1 MTGKRSIVIDVA
13 PDPGLE
19 RIRHEALE
27 AVRRAEAG
35 DTAER
40 HHLAF
45 SSWEQMRSTLTPARM
60 ALLGHLRRHPAPSV
74 AALARAVGRDYRRVH
89 EDVEV
94 LAAVG
99 LVERDAAGVRT
110 DYDEIVTAVPV

>member
-13 PDPGLE
+13 PDPDLA
-19 RIRHEALE
+19 RISREALA

-35 DTAER
+35 EPPAR
-40 HHLAF
+40 SHLAF

-60 ALLGHLRRHPAPSV
+60 ALVSHLRRHPAPSV

-89 EDVEV
+89 EDVET

-99 LVERDAAGVRT
+99 LVERDATGVRT
-110 DYDEIVTAVPV
+110 EYDQILTAVPV